1 MARARSTPS
10 ITREDVSGLTAEK
23 KEATDTEEQQ
33 PDQQV
38 AEAHQEALDKGYFGQ
53 DAAELADAEDA
64 DSG

>member
-1 MARARSTPS
+1 
-10 ITREDVSGLTAEK
+10 VSGLTAEK

-53 DAAELADAEDA
+53 DAAELAEAEDA